1 MRRTKIVCTIGP
13 KTCDYQQLEKL
24 AEGGMN
30 VARLNMSH
38 GTHEW
43 HRKVIKGIH
52 TLNEKG
58 QYSIAVMM
66 DTKGPE
72 IRSGDLKVELDLKKG
87 DTFTFTTKRQAE
99 YAPFTTEVNY
109 DDFIKDV
116 KVGDIILVD
125 GGMLSM
131 KVNKKTKTDAI
142 CECMDTGKMGSRR
155 HLNIRGKS
163 AKLPSITKKDWDDIK
178 FGIEEGVDFLALSF
192 VKNPQAI
199 MELKKYL
206 ADQKIVIDVIAK
218 IESAAAIPHLEE
230 IIEAADGVMVAR
242 GDLGAEIPLEE
253 VPLVQEEIVKIA
265 RELGKPVVVATH
277 LLESMIVHPT
287 PTRAEVTDITHAILQ
302 RADSIMLSGET
313 AAGNHPMKSLEVM
326 DTVAKRIEKKLRESK
341 KIMVEAS
348 NVKESMVM
356 SASIMANNLEGSA
369 IIVITRRGHMAGLLS
384 RCRPNPPIYA
394 FTNTTNV
401 RRRLNIYWGVTSFR
415 IDFSKD
421 PEKTIQRA
429 IALLKNRKLAKTM
442 NRVIVVSDILASDE
456 FVETVQIR
464 TIK

>member
-1 MRRTKIVCTIGP
+1 MRRTKIICTIGP
-13 KTCDYQQLEKL
+13 ATCQYEKLKKL

-30 VARLNMSH
+30 IARLNMSH
-38 GTHEW
+38 GDHAW
-43 HRKVIKGIH
+43 HRKVIKGVR
-52 TLNEKG
+52 TLNETG
-58 QYSIAVMM
+58 QFSIAIMM

-72 IRSGDLKVELDLKKG
+72 IRSGDLKQELELKKG

-99 YAPFTTEVNY
+99 YENKVTEVNY
-109 DDFIKDV
+109 DGFIQDV

-131 KVNKKTKTDAI
+131 EVKKKTKTDAI
-142 CECMDTGKMGSRR
+142 CECMDSGKMGSRR

-178 FGIEEGVDFLALSF
+178 FGIKEGVDFFALSF
-192 VKNPQAI
+192 VKTPQAI
-199 MELKKYL
+199 TELKNYL
-206 ADQKIVIDVIAK
+206 KKEKIGIDVIAK
-218 IESAAAIPHLEE
+218 IESAAAVPNLEE
-230 IIEAADGVMVAR
+230 IIEASDGAMVAR
-242 GDLGAEIPLEE
+242 GDLGAEIPIEE
-253 VPLVQEEIVKIA
+253 VPLIQEEIIKIC
-265 RELGKPVVVATH
+265 RDLGKPVVVATH
-277 LLESMIVHPT
+277 LLESMIIHPT

-302 RADSIMLSGET
+302 RTDAIMLSGET
-313 AAGNHPMKSLEVM
+313 AAGRHPIKALSVM
-326 DTVAKRIEKKLRESK
+326 DTVSQRIEKKLMEDK
-341 KIMVEAS
+341 KITVEAS

-384 RCRPNPPIYA
+384 RCRPNPPIFA

-401 RRRLNIYWGVTSFR
+401 RRKLNIYWGVTSFR

-429 IALLKNRKLAKTM
+429 ISLLKSRDMIKAKDK
-442 NRVIVVSDILASDE
+442 VIVVSDILASDE